1 MNDNKIAIRLQNGW
15 LVATASQDLDYP
27 GIDIEYVA
35 DLDNG
40 QNLSR
45 PRVLVE
51 CPKET
56 NELRALIWDNPNSE
70 DYTEDITLL
79 SEV

>member
-1 MNDNKIAIRLQNGW
+1 MNDKLTIRVKGGW
-15 LVATASQDLDYP
+15 LVATISQDPDYP

-35 DLDNG
+35 DCDKG

-45 PRVLVE
+45 PRVLIE
-51 CPKET
+51 CPMEN
-56 NELRALIWDNPNSE
+56 NELRALIWNNPNSE
-70 DYTEDITLL
+70 DYTEEITLL